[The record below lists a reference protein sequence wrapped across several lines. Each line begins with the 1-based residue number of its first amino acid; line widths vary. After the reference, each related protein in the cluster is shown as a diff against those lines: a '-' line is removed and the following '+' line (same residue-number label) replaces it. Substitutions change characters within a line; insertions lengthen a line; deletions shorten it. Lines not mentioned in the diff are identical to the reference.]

1 MSKYECHEAARACVE
16 LARMSDDP
24 ELRHELF
31 ERARE
36 WMALAMEQERD
47 AVDLSVAA

>member
-1 MSKYECHEAARACVE
+1 MSKSECHDAARACVE

-24 ELRHELF
+24 ELRHEFF

-36 WMALAMEQERD
+36 WMALSLEPEYD
-47 AVDLSVAA
+47 AIDATDP